1 MTDVEV
7 KVRVEAPPERV
18 WALVGDPTRMGEWSP
33 ECTKVSWTG
42 GAAGPAPGARFRGS
56 NRNGVRRWSTTN
68 TIVTFVPGSELAW
81 DVSLLGMPIAQ
92 WTYRIRPEAN
102 GMACTVVESFTDR
115 RGGLLQAI
123 GPIGRGV
130 KDVETHNRAGMELTL
145 ARIKAAAESP
155 A

>member
-7 KVRVEAPPERV
+7 KVRVEAPAERV

-42 GAAGPAPGARFRGS
+42 GAARPAPGARFRGS
-56 NRNGVRRWSTTN
+56 NRNGVRRWSTLS
-68 TIVTFVPGSELAW
+68 TIVTCESGAELTW
-81 DVSLLGMPIAQ
+81 DVSFLGMPVSR
-92 WTYRIRPEAN
+92 WGYRIDPDPD
-102 GMACTVVESFTDR
+102 GTACTVVESFTDHR
-115 RGGLLQAI
+115 SGLFLAL
-123 GPIGRGV
+123 GPIARGV